1 MIYSDNQIERARAVP
16 IARIAKDL
24 GYTVQKLGRYYTL
37 KEVDS
42 LRIYPKKNDYRRFS
56 EDTGSDSIEFVM
68 QFTGKTF
75 PEAVK
80 YLLDGEDP
88 EEAPEQKP
96 ESPEPE
102 PAVQRFALIPSEVI
116 EKFPIDAVG
125 VYAKLRNRMNWDA
138 EPKEYKLPR
147 HSAVSLYRGQA
158 CVGIRGEF
166 SKETGL
172 TREKLDR
179 MLRGFQEAGLILITR
194 VGGQCSVVTFTDY
207 AEPQTI
213 REVKARIEKEAL
225 EKELNSADPWQ
236 KSTDRDTTFDT
247 TKTLIPTT
255 KTNNRDTTLHP
266 RTKIIANKGKGEI
279 IPETE
284 YNNET
289 GGQIV
294 DNSVGDQEI
303 VHNSPEKV
311 ISTASVGVTDEGV
324 TVTRQMISEVTRN
337 PKKQFALLEILGD
350 NESVMIPK
358 VRLDEILSERRS
370 E

>member
-1 MIYSDNQIERARAVP
+1 MMYSDEQIERAKAVP

-24 GYTVQKLGRYYTL
+24 GYTVLKLGRYYKL
-37 KEVDS
+37 KEIDS
-42 LRIYPKKNDYRRFS
+42 IRIYPKKNTYFRFS
-56 EDTGSDSIEFVM
+56 DNTGGDAIKFAENIGEMSFQD
-68 QFTGKTF
+68 
-75 PEAVK
+75 AVRFI
-80 YLLDGEDP
+80 LGEDP
-88 EEAPEQKP
+88 EVPEQKP

-102 PAVQRFALIPSEVI
+102 PAVQHFALIPLEVI

-125 VYAKLRNRMNWDA
+125 VYAKLRKRMNWDA

-213 REVKARIEKEAL
+213 REAKARIEKEAL

-236 KSTDRDTTFDT
+236 KSADRDTTFDT

-255 KTNNRDTTLHP
+255 KTNNRDTTFDP
-266 RTKIIANKGKGEI
+266 RTKIKANKGKGDI
-279 IPETE
+279 IPKVQSRE
-284 YNNET
+284 YT

-294 DNSVGDQEI
+294 DNSAGDPEI
-303 VHNSPEKV
+303 VHNSPEKI

-337 PKKQFALLEILGD
+337 PKIQFALLEILGD
-350 NESVMIPK
+350 NESVIIPK